1 MQFSVIIPAK
11 NEQANIGRCLDS
23 ILQVDWDPREF
34 EIIVVDNGSSDSTAQ
49 IASQMGAVVFVQP
62 GLTISALRNFGAGK
76 ASGEILAFMD
86 ADCTVDPSWLRQA
99 AKYLF
104 KSDIVCFGSPPQVPP
119 CATWVQR
126 AWFQVRRKKVAQG
139 ETPWLESM
147 NMFVRREAFSRCRGF
162 DEKLV
167 TCEDYDLSLRLQAL
181 GKVFTDTD
189 IVAVH
194 FGEASNLPHFFRKEL
209 WRGIGNLKGVLRHG
223 VKPSELPSVCLPVLH
238 CLVLLALPVA
248 LLVNGFSETRAL
260 LYAGALFLFWQ
271 AFLLLLSFL
280 KYYRGALRHVAQ
292 IFVLLNVYYL
302 ARGVAILRQ
311 S

>member
-23 ILQVDWDPREF
+23 ILQVDWDPQQF
-34 EIIVVDNGSSDSTAQ
+34 EIIVVDNGSSDATVQ
-49 IASQMGAVVFVQP
+49 IARQKGAVVLVQP
-62 GLTISALRNFGAGK
+62 GLTISALRNFGA
-76 ASGEILAFMD
+76 ARARGEILAFMD
-86 ADCTVDPSWLRQA
+86 SDCTVAASWLCQA
-99 AKYLF
+99 AKYLL

-119 CATWVQR
+119 GATWVQR
-126 AWFQVRRKKVAQG
+126 AWFQVRRKKVAVG
-139 ETPWLESM
+139 ETQWLESM
-147 NMFVRREAFSRCRGF
+147 NMFVRREAFSRCHGF

-167 TCEDYDLSLRLQAL
+167 TCEDYDLSIRLQIL

-194 FGEASNLPHFFRKEL
+194 YGEASSLTHFFRKEL

-223 VKPSELPSVCLPVLH
+223 VKPSEMPSVCLPMLH
-238 CLVLLALPVA
+238 CLVFLALPVA
-248 LLVNGFSETRAL
+248 LLLNGFSDAGVFP
-260 LYAGALFLFWQ
+260 YAGALFLFWQ
-271 AFLLLLSFL
+271 VLLFLLSFL
-280 KYYRGALRHVAQ
+280 KYHRSALRHVAQ

-302 ARGVAILRQ
+302 ARGAAFLRQ